1 MFPTD
6 PAVRD
11 RAVLRLHD
19 PVRGHGVQGA
29 PRGARPQ
36 VPRADVR
43 DVRHPQPHAHQGR
56 GQQHPADPAA
66 LHVQWQSGG
75 GWDQSRQD
83 HEASHCSRSL

>member
-1 MFPTD
+1 MFSAD

-19 PVRGHGVQGA
+19 PVRGHGVQGS

-43 DVRHPQPHAHQGR
+43 DGRHPQPHAHQGLVP
-56 GQQHPADPAA
+56 QID
-66 LHVQWQSGG
+66 
-75 GWDQSRQD
+75 
-83 HEASHCSRSL
+83 